1 MMAAKLYIS
10 QHMEKF
16 CGPIACLPDDVR
28 SCFTGYTSNSA
39 SKTQRFYFVVFCA
52 RNHIPIELCLSYM
65 KVFGLNR
72 SHFEITT
79 SRRIYEETMHGDHL
93 DYYSYVCGRNSCV
106 DFTTGECI
114 EARYICGKMSSYRLY
129 DLQRQNTAEARHSVA
144 RVTNSQ
150 FSFIA

>member
-52 RNHIPIELCLSYM
+52 RNSIPVELVLAYM

-72 SHFEITT
+72 TSFEIAA
-79 SRRIYEETMHGDHL
+79 SRRIYEETVHGEHL
-93 DYYSYVCGRNSCV
+93 DYYTYVCGRNSCV
-106 DFTTGECI
+106 DFTNGEAI
-114 EARYICGKMSSYRLY
+114 DARFICGKISSYRLY
-129 DLQRQNTAEARHSVA
+129 DLQRQNTAAARLSST
-144 RVTNSQ
+144 RLPSSQ
-150 FSFIA
+150 FSFTA